1 MATRA
6 ARETPRERRR
16 RGAAEVA
23 AYRQRQRERGMVYYQ
38 RWTTPEAAAEMQRI
52 HDAAHTTTTGGR

>member
-1 MATRA
+1 MATSGR
-6 ARETPRERRR
+6 RETPRERRR

-52 HDAAHTTTTGGR
+52 HAAHTTATGGR